1 MPGRLDS
8 FKLESISGKH
18 VQLVSGNFKGL
29 GISKLVSYLKYRNFC
44 LHHVHDVR
52 RRELEIPVGLALN
65 VTIINQTLDAS
76 RSNNDLTFVTE
87 RSNGRRQRLFCNC
100 TFDIESIPIC
110 DGGTPVHMT
119 KATLDHIEVT
129 VHKDDSSGVPNSK
142 QPETSWHL
150 QVVCCQL

>member
-1 MPGRLDS
+1 M
-8 FKLESISGKH
+8 
-18 VQLVSGNFKGL
+18 
-29 GISKLVSYLKYRNFC
+29 
-44 LHHVHDVR
+44 
-52 RRELEIPVGLALN
+52 GLALN
-65 VTIINQTLDAS
+65 VTIINQTPDAS

-87 RSNGRRQRLFCNC
+87 RSNGRRQRLFRNC
-100 TFDIESIPIC
+100 TFDIESIPIR

-119 KATLDHIEVT
+119 KAALDHIEVT